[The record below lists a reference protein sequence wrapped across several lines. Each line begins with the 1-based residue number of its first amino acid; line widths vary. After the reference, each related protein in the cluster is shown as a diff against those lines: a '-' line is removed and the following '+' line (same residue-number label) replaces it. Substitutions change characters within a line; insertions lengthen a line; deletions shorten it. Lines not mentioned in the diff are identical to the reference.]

1 VEEVRVTALN
11 IFQNTEPSR
20 TQREGEAPAEL
31 ALHRLRRSVALPFG
45 DLPLVALPLP
55 GQELAEGLAL
65 LRRGP

>member
-1 VEEVRVTALN
+1 MATALN
-11 IFQNTEPSR
+11 MFQITEPSR
-20 TQREGEAPAEL
+20 TQTEGEAPAEL
-31 ALHRLRRSVALPFG
+31 GLHPLRRSVALPFG